1 MDSYSL
7 YPEAFPLVAETL
19 EYRVSVSWISHV
31 PFSISISCSQWVLRL
46 VQRYLGSL
54 NCHPLCS
61 IDNFIRNI
69 KTFLF
74 QASLH
79 ACYTAL
85 TATVSFGALPANGF
99 L

>member
-19 EYRVSVSWISHV
+19 EYRVSVSWISRV
-31 PFSISISCSQWVLRL
+31 PFSISISCSQWGVRL

-61 IDNFIRNI
+61 LDTSSEISKPSYF
-69 KTFLF
+69 K
-74 QASLH
+74 LH
-79 ACYTAL
+79 YML
-85 TATVSFGALPANGF
+85 ATL